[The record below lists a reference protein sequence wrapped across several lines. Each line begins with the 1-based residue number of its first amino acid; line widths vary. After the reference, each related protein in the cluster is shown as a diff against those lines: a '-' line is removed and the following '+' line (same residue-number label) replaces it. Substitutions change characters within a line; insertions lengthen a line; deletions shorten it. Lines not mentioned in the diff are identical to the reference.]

1 MMTEEGHA
9 MAETSVRND
18 PTVLVLTPV
27 KDAEPVL
34 DRYFA
39 AIDTLTYPRELMS
52 IAFLES
58 DSSDGTYRLLEERIG
73 TLRQR
78 FRSAALFKKDF
89 GFRIPKNV
97 PRWARSIQI
106 ERRGIL
112 AKSRNH
118 LLFRALG
125 DEDWV
130 LWLDADVEDYPP
142 DVIQRL
148 LATGKEILQPN
159 CVREYGGPSYDL
171 NAWRDGGSRHMHDL
185 RLEGDLVRLHAVGA
199 TMLLVK
205 ADAHRDGLVFPP
217 FLYGRSNPLI
227 RKRNGLG
234 GWWTRWIRPRSG
246 EIETEGLG
254 IMAHDMEYECWGMP
268 NLEIKHKDW

>member
-1 MMTEEGHA
+1 
-9 MAETSVRND
+9 MAEMFVRKD

-27 KDAEPVL
+27 KDIEPVL

-39 AIDTLTYPRELMS
+39 ALDTLTYPRELMS

-58 DSSDGTYRLLEERIG
+58 DSSDATYRLLEERIE
-73 TLRQR
+73 TLRRR

-97 PRWARSIQI
+97 PRWAKSIQV
-106 ERRGIL
+106 ERRTIL

-118 LLFRALG
+118 LLFRALD

-130 LWLDADVEDYPP
+130 LWLDADVEEYPP

-148 LATGKEILQPN
+148 LATGKEIVQPH
-159 CVREYGGPSYDL
+159 CVREYGGRSYDR
-171 NAWRDGGSRHMHDL
+171 NAWRDKGSLHMHDM
-185 RLEGDLVRLHAVGA
+185 RDEGDLVRLHAVGG

-217 FLYGRSNPLI
+217 FLYGRNNPLI
-227 RKRNGLG
+227 RSRNRLAR
-234 GWWTRWIRPRSG
+234 WWKLSARSG
-246 EIETEGLG
+246 EVETEGLG

-268 NLEIKHKDW
+268 NLEIKHSAD

>member
-1 MMTEEGHA
+1 
-9 MAETSVRND
+9 MAETSMRND
-18 PTVLVLTPV
+18 PTVLILTPV

-39 AIDTLTYPRELMS
+39 ALDTLTYPPERMS

-58 DSSDGTYRLLEERIG
+58 DSSDGTYRLLEERVG

-78 FRSAALFKKDF
+78 YRSAALFKKDF
-89 GFRIPKNV
+89 GYLIPKNQE
-97 PRWARSIQI
+97 RWSRKIQL
-106 ERRGIL
+106 ERRAIL

-130 LWLDADVEDYPP
+130 LWLDADVEEFPP
-142 DVIQRL
+142 DVIQQL
-148 LATGKEILQPN
+148 LATGKEIVQPN
-159 CVREYGGPSYDL
+159 CVLEYGGPSYDL
-171 NAWRDGGSRHMHDL
+171 NAWRDKGKRHMHDL
-185 RLEGDLVRLHAVGA
+185 RREGDLVRLHAVGG

-217 FLYGRSNPLI
+217 FLYGKGNPLI
-227 RKRNGLG
+227 RARNGLG
-234 GWWTRWIRPRSG
+234 GWWKRWVRPRSG

-268 NLEIKHKDW
+268 NLEIKHRDW